1 MIKKINY
8 IAVNV
13 LSSAIVFA
21 CSVLFLR
28 ILSAKD
34 LGIIMLFQSVIAL
47 LGLAQIG
54 LFNGG
59 LRIFSVDSSH
69 EQYQRVNNSIVT
81 YILIL
86 LLLTIVLIISTNLF
100 YRIDIKIYI
109 LSAIIGSFAL
119 LKNWFSNILIARRKL
134 SYINTINIISSSI
147 SALLSLL
154 VFKYGIY
161 GALISI
167 ASTHV
172 MFVILY
178 FVLEKDY
185 IPRAIELDLHSIKQ
199 SLLFGFVP
207 YLSGIAALLNNQVDR
222 IFIAKGISLEALGQF
237 YLAFTFISVFDMLPG
252 NLNSLFIPNA
262 LNSYNLHKIDET
274 ISIAKKYLL
283 ILIVYSL
290 ITSIGLFVLGEKV
303 VSLLFPDKVGQFKY
317 LIIMLPGIV
326 ALTISKSFSF
336 VLYIALKLRAI
347 LYSNIL
353 SIVSYI
359 LMLSCLIFFNKFSIE
374 NISYVKSAQGFIIL
388 FVLVFSTIVNWKSIN
403 APKIV

>member
-237 YLAFTFISVFDMLPG
+237 YLAFTFIS
-252 NLNSLFIPNA
+252 
-262 LNSYNLHKIDET
+262 E
-274 ISIAKKYLL
+274 
-283 ILIVYSL
+283 
-290 ITSIGLFVLGEKV
+290 IG
-303 VSLLFPDKVGQFKY
+303 
-317 LIIMLPGIV
+317 
-326 ALTISKSFSF
+326 
-336 VLYIALKLRAI
+336 RAH
-347 LYSNIL
+347 
-353 SIVSYI
+353 V
-359 LMLSCLIFFNKFSIE
+359 
-374 NISYVKSAQGFIIL
+374 
-388 FVLVFSTIVNWKSIN
+388 
-403 APKIV
+403 